1 MSNKQT
7 STSTTIFQPQQQ
19 TPRAQ
24 DQRITLIRNVRKH
37 PRLYKSE
44 FLHTPFLHRHEKQ
57 QIWDRIAQDSGFE
70 KTEDAKCKWRS
81 LINYLR
87 QHLDSVTQK
96 KLRRYIPVTENPE
109 DKYVQLTDWSFYNEL
124 EFVVPYVKF
133 AASKQNNSG
142 AGNQIEI
149 SANEIDLILEG
160 IEAEVDKRNEE
171 QRQQLTENDFA
182 IQVQQELAKEEEQIE
197 QPPSNGDNKLMLL
210 TNNDNDLTG
219 DDDDDDVIL
228 KEYFENMLKST
239 LKLPRF
245 HQNRIREKLLNCV
258 NEQKDMNKIN

>member
-7 STSTTIFQPQQQ
+7 STSTMIYQPQQQ

-87 QHLDSVTQK
+87 QHLDSVAQR

-124 EFVVPYVKF
+124 EFVVPYVKY
-133 AASKQNNSG
+133 AASKQSNNG
-142 AGNQIEI
+142 GGNHMEI

-160 IEAEVDKRNEE
+160 IEAEVDKRNE
-171 QRQQLTENDFA
+171 QQQQKTENDFTL
-182 IQVQQELAKEEEQIE
+182 QLEQELAKEEEQVE
-197 QPPSNGDNKLMLL
+197 KQPSNGDSKLMLL
-210 TNNDNDLTG
+210 SNNDNALT
-219 DDDDDDVIL
+219 DDDIIL

-245 HQNRIREKLLNCV
+245 HQNRIRQKLLDCI
-258 NEQKDMNKIN
+258 NEQKDINKIN